1 MGCSPISLRGRTVGL
16 FTTGPASGG
25 EMGNEERKEEREQSR
40 HEVKIGEVLGPEI
53 TERGSDLIE
62 RLSYDGLSVDATT
75 IIEKLRE
82 LAKGGNIPSLKAL
95 MEYAENYVRRI
106 GSPVSTES
114 LGQLLTKAL
123 EEEGDGDEGVVTGTI
138 EEDSPQG

>member
-1 MGCSPISLRGRTVGL
+1 
-16 FTTGPASGG
+16 
-25 EMGNEERKEEREQSR
+25 MGNEEGKDAVERCADEAK
-40 HEVKIGEVLGPEI
+40 VGEVSGPEMA
-53 TERGSDLIE
+53 EKGSELIQ
-62 RLSYDGLSVDATT
+62 RLSYDGLSVDAKT
-75 IIEKLRE
+75 ITDKL
-82 LAKGGNIPSLKAL
+82 LTFAKDGNIPSLKAL

-138 EEDSPQG
+138 KEDSPQGLSTMWIRLRGVCCHWGAVRLRDR